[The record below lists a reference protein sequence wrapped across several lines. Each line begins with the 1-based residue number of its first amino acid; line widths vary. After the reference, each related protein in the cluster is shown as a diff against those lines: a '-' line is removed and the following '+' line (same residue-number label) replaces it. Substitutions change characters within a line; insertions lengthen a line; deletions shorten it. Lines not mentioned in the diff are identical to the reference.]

1 MIVIKSYIN
10 FYSIHIDF
18 PLFVIFS
25 SIIIMLLIR

>member
-1 MIVIKSYIN
+1 MIIIKSYIN

-25 SIIIMLLIR
+25 IIIMLLIR